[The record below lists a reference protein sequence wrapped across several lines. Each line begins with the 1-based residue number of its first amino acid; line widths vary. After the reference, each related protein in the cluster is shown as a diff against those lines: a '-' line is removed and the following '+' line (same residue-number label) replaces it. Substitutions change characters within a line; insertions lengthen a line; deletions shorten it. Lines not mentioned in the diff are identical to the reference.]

1 LSGRQYLGEFEQ
13 VVMLALARLGD
24 GAYGAMIHQEILDTT
39 GRDVSIPAVYV
50 TLKRLEKKGLVSARV
65 ASDPGGG
72 RATRNYAL
80 RAEGRRALAR
90 SREMLDRL
98 WRGSGIR
105 TEGAR

>member
-1 LSGRQYLGEFEQ
+1 LSRREYLGEFEH

-65 ASDPGGG
+65 AAGRGGG

>member
-1 LSGRQYLGEFEQ
+1 MTGREYLGEFEQ
-13 VVMLALARLGD
+13 VVMLALARLD
-24 GAYGAMIHQEILDTT
+24 AGAYGATVHEEILETT

-65 ASDPGGG
+65 EAHPAGG

-80 RAEGRRALAR
+80 RPAGLEALAR
-90 SREMLDRL
+90 SRDMLDRL
-98 WRGSGIR
+98 WSGSGIR